1 MAVTTGA
8 FGTANAVTAA
18 RAATFIPEIWSDE
31 IIAAYEKELVMANL
45 VRKMSM
51 KGKKGDTLHIP
62 MPTRGAAN
70 AKVADTMVRIQQDT
84 ESEVTVVINKHF
96 EYSRLIEDIV
106 SVQAL
111 NSMRQFYTSDAGYAL
126 ARQVDT
132 DLIQLGRS
140 ANNGAGNNVYATAYT
155 GGNGSTLYVAGS
167 NNETALTDPGI
178 RRVIQR
184 LDDNDVPMSQRY
196 LVVPPSSRNTL
207 MGIARFTEQ
216 SFVGEAGRS
225 NTIRNGK
232 IGDVYGVEVFVT
244 PQCDTASGSNAARI
258 ALMFHRDAFV
268 LAQQMG
274 VRSQTQYKQEYLG
287 DLLTS
292 DILYGVQIL
301 RKGDDA
307 DVPTSAFAIAVPA

>member
-8 FGTANAVTAA
+8 FGSSNAVTAA

-31 IIAAYEKELVMANL
+31 IIAAYEKNLIMANL

-84 ESEVTVVINKHF
+84 ESEVVVTINRHF

-106 SVQAL
+106 ATQAL
-111 NSMRQFYTSDAGYAL
+111 SSLRQFYTSDAGYAL
-126 ARQVDT
+126 SRQVDT
-132 DLIQLGRS
+132 DLIQLGRQ
-140 ANNGAGNNVYATAYT
+140 ANNGAGTNVYATAYT
-155 GGNGSTLYVAGS
+155 GGDGATAYVAAS

-184 LDDNDVPMSQRY
+184 LDDNDVPMDQRY
-196 LVVPPSSRNTL
+196 LVIPPSSRNTL

-216 SFVGEAGRS
+216 SFVGEAGS
-225 NTIRNGK
+225 GNTIRNGK

-244 PQCDTASGSNAARI
+244 PQCDTASGTNAARV

-268 LAQQMG
+268 LATQMG

-287 DLLTS
+287 DLFTS
-292 DILYGVQIL
+292 DILYGMQIL
-301 RKGDDA
+301 RKGNDV

>member
-1 MAVTTGA
+1 MAVTIGA
-8 FGTANAVTAA
+8 FGTSNAVTAA
-18 RAATFIPEIWSDE
+18 RAATFIPEVWSDE

-62 MPTRGAAN
+62 MPTRGSAS
-70 AKVADTMVRIQQDT
+70 AKVADTVVRIQQDT
-84 ESEVTVVINKHF
+84 ESELTVVINQHW

-106 SVQAL
+106 TTQAL
-111 NSMRQFYTSDAGYAL
+111 SSLRQFYTSDAGYAL

-132 DLIQLGRS
+132 SLIELGRQ
-140 ANNGAGNNVYATAYT
+140 ANNGAGTAAYAAAYI
-155 GGNGSTLYVAGS
+155 GGDGATLYTSGS
-167 NNETALTDPGI
+167 PNMTALTDPGI

-207 MGIARFTEQ
+207 MGIGRFTEQ
-216 SFVGEAGRS
+216 AFVGEAGKG
-225 NTIRNGK
+225 NTIRNGM
-232 IGDVYGVEVFVT
+232 IGDIYGVEVFVT
-244 PQCDTASGSNAARI
+244 PQCDTATGAARI

-268 LAQQMG
+268 LATQMG
-274 VRSQTQYKQEYLG
+274 VRAQTQYKQEYLG
-287 DLLTS
+287 DLFTS

-301 RKGDDA
+301 RKGNDA